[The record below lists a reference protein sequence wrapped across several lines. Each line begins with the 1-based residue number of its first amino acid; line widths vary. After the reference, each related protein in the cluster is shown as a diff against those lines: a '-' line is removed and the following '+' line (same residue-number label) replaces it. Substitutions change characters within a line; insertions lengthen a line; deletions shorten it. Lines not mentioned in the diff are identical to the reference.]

1 MPLENGNGQGVYAST
16 EAMVEDHR
24 AMSLESLRVLES
36 RVDDVVTRHAAVA
49 AERDRLQSEL
59 RAAQTRIA
67 ELTAQ
72 LETFEKERGQIRA
85 RVESILGRLEGL
97 DLS

>member
-1 MPLENGNGQGVYAST
+1 MPLENGQGQGVYAT
-16 EAMVEDHR
+16 EAIVEDHR
-24 AMSLESLRVLES
+24 FMSLETLRVLEG
-36 RVDDVVTRHAAVA
+36 RVDDVVTRHATLA
-49 AERDRLQSEL
+49 AERDRLQAEL
-59 RAAQTRIA
+59 REARGRIA
-67 ELTAQ
+67 DLTSQ

>member
-1 MPLENGNGQGVYAST
+1 MTLENGHARGVYAT
-16 EAMVEDHR
+16 EAIVEDHPS
-24 AMSLESLRVLES
+24 MSLDTLRVLEG
-36 RVDDVVTRHAAVA
+36 RVDDVVARHAALA
-49 AERDRLQSEL
+49 AERDRLQAEL
-59 RAAQTRIA
+59 REAQSRIKD
-67 ELTAQ
+67 LTAQ